1 MTSFAVSGPQDA
13 KEREAGKAA
22 DRLMHSS
29 LGADSTAAAPQN
41 SEVDAAAA
49 RSPTTL
55 GNFQLSAGQSLDRR
69 TRDLMEP
76 KFGADFLGVQV
87 HTEGNAIGAAN
98 ALGAKAF
105 TVGSDIGFAA
115 GRYRPDSPTGQ
126 RLLAHE
132 LAHVVQ
138 NAGAGSSSTVY
149 RDPVDPDAPFAGGFG
164 GGQFGGGGAGRSFGG
179 GSSGGGGASGSFAP
193 PAPTPVSQPG
203 PEVIELKGK
212 PLLAPSP
219 ALAQAIKDKAGDTL
233 LVHVRFGE
241 LAEGFLPIVWS
252 DTGFMTPPPAK
263 NFPAWGIPMTH
274 PAFPVAGL
282 AKPTLWIEVRDSVV
296 GGAMGWI
303 TAAAWANDPSQFR
316 SHVPLEMLFGGLSA
330 FTNLKIDGPITD
342 VLWNGRFSYEAP
354 HLTFDSGPFSGSGRI
369 RVSDENYD
377 FDATIDVPLT
387 GLPKGATVPVK
398 RPNGLENLIFGSKT
412 WRYER
417 TLGGKSGSKISGELT
432 ATLGN
437 GSFDVRGTAGYSRSN
452 PRIRG
457 TVTIVVGSLET
468 ARQAVTDRLGPD
480 APASIEPAA
489 PGEGIAIAG
498 FGQLD
503 FELSEWMTGNAE
515 VIVHPEGWVTARG
528 EILPTKIIPLF
539 RKQAKER
546 EVPGAGGSLTEV
558 VAGLPL
564 IGDVRIEAEAQLYSY
579 GWFGPGTLH
588 DIRVTGLISNHP
600 AIVNRFELAGTISSP
615 AAAGLRLEA
624 NIGLS
629 AYAVHLKK
637 VAEAKLTGQGTLELQ
652 MYAEAAAA
660 AGRRAST
667 APPGEAEYYLRG
679 SLAAAAALILDLQL
693 KLRGDVLGFWRPNIH
708 LIDQTYTLGQA
719 GAKLNFEYVFGKNK
733 DSSIEVS
740 FDKVSFDAG
749 TFAAAVVRGETVTQK
764 GYEGKTP
771 VAADTTSEVVNPDAP
786 PPPGPVASGAH
797 TSAQLEEPFSMYWA
811 SHTLRLSLL
820 EPPDLQMESTGPERL
835 LNRISRARKNVRKDA
850 ALSVLERDTR
860 LSDLDKIAAQARQV
874 LDAAE
879 KVEKGSRYLTP
890 SVPGFHN
897 LAQLIADYGTR
908 YRTTDLAVGLAAVS
922 VDPTNPKTV
931 LNKFPKLADD
941 ALIAARVGRILDM
954 GVSATVLRRI
964 VDNHPPSAEGDVVDL
979 LEYIETMI
987 LARAVNWGAV
997 LTDLKIGGRKLQGA
1011 TWVLRYIAT
1020 YGDWSDVSFEAKDED
1035 AGQPDNRRWDT
1046 LMSGTLYE
1054 FKDWYVWKSIS
1065 SRTFLKQILQD
1076 YLNNGVGETMPLKW
1090 VFSDS
1095 PLTRKSIIANM
1106 EAALDGVKADLL
1118 AGKPPRVPG
1127 YYSPA
1132 MCDTI
1137 KSRLNSVV
1145 VKVN

>member
-1 MTSFAVSGPQDA
+1 MTSFAVSRPQDA

-22 DRLMHSS
+22 DRLLHPS
-29 LGADSTAAAPQN
+29 LGAGWGAVAPQ
-41 SEVDAAAA
+41 ETEDHAAAA
-49 RSPTTL
+49 RNPTAL
-55 GNFQLSAGQSLDRR
+55 GNLQLSASQSLGPS
-69 TRDLMEP
+69 TRELMEP
-76 KFGADFLGVQV
+76 KFGADFRGVRV
-87 HTEGNAIGAAN
+87 HTDRNAIGAAN
-98 ALGAKAF
+98 ALGANAF
-105 TVGSDIGFAA
+105 TAGSDIGFAA
-115 GRYRPDSPTGQ
+115 GRYAPDSPTGR

-138 NAGAGSSSTVY
+138 NAGNVSPSTVY
-149 RDPVDPDAPFAGGFG
+149 RDPVDPGAPFAGGG
-164 GGQFGGGGAGRSFGG
+164 GGH
-179 GSSGGGGASGSFAP
+179 SGGGGASGSFDAP
-193 PAPTPVSQPG
+193 ATGTTGLPAGSSAGTGPPG
-203 PEVIELKGK
+203 GTVPEVIELKGK

-219 ALAQAIKDKAGDTL
+219 ELAQALKDKAGGAL
-233 LVHVRFGE
+233 LVRVRFGE

-252 DTGFMTPPPAK
+252 DTGFLTPPPAK

-303 TAAAWANDPSQFR
+303 TAAAWANDPSQFK

-330 FTNLKIDGPITD
+330 FTNLVLDAPVTD
-342 VLWNGRFSYEAP
+342 TLWNGRFVYEAP

-369 RVSDENYD
+369 RVDDGTYG
-377 FDATIDVPLT
+377 FDATIEVPLT
-387 GLPKGATVPVK
+387 GLPKGAKVPVK
-398 RPNGLENLIFGSKT
+398 RPSGSLENVIFGSKT

-503 FELSEWMTGNAE
+503 FELSDWMTGNAE

-546 EVPGAGGSLTEV
+546 EIPGVGGSFTDVL
-558 VAGLPL
+558 AGVPL
-564 IGDVRIEAEAQLYSY
+564 IGDVRVEADAQLYAY

-652 MYAEAAAA
+652 MYAEATAA
-660 AGRRAST
+660 AGRRASK
-667 APPGEAEYYLRG
+667 AHPNEAEHYLQG

-719 GAKLNFEYVFGKNK
+719 GAKLNFEYVFGKNR
-733 DSSIEVS
+733 DSTIEVS
-740 FDKVSFDAG
+740 FDKISFDAG
-749 TFAAAVVRGETVTQK
+749 SFAAAVVRGETVTQK

-771 VAADTTSEVVNPDAP
+771 VAADTTSDVVNPDA

-797 TSAQLEEPFSMYWA
+797 TPAQLEEPFSMYWA
-811 SHTLRLSLL
+811 PHTLRLSLL
-820 EPPDLQMESTGPERL
+820 EPPDLQMESAGPERL
-835 LNRISRARKNVRKDA
+835 LNRISRARKNVRQDA

-890 SVPGFHN
+890 SVPGFAN

-908 YRTTDLAVGLAAVS
+908 YRTTDLAAGLASVS

-941 ALIAARVGRILDM
+941 ALITARVGRILDM

-964 VDNHPPSAEGDVVDL
+964 VDNHPPSAEGQVVDL

-987 LARAVNWGAV
+987 LARTVNWEAV
-997 LTDLKIGGRKLQGA
+997 LTDLKTGGNKLKGA
-1011 TWVLRYIAT
+1011 TFVLRYIAT
-1020 YGDWSDVSFEAKDED
+1020 YGDWSDLTFEAKDED

-1054 FKDWYVWKSIS
+1054 FKAWYVWKPIS
-1065 SRTFLKQILQD
+1065 SQTFLKQILQD

-1090 VFSDS
+1090 VFGPS
-1095 PLTRKSIIANM
+1095 PLSRVEILANM
-1106 EAALDGVKADLL
+1106 GAALDEVKADLL
-1118 AGKPPRVPG
+1118 AGKSSRVPG

-1145 VKVN
+1145 VKVT